1 MKSIR
6 QIKVFEFFLSYMPQI
21 TFNDHLLEKKM
32 SLYFSLNKHNNIL
45 MTTVSFLVERKS
57 RQIVALVVATS
68 LLLRLS

>member
-1 MKSIR
+1 
-6 QIKVFEFFLSYMPQI
+6 
-21 TFNDHLLEKKM
+21 M

-57 RQIVALVVATS
+57 RQIVALVVAMS

>member
-1 MKSIR
+1 
-6 QIKVFEFFLSYMPQI
+6 
-21 TFNDHLLEKKM
+21 M

-68 LLLRLS
+68 LLLRLSWENLQHVEREGGGGGVHWVETLKKES